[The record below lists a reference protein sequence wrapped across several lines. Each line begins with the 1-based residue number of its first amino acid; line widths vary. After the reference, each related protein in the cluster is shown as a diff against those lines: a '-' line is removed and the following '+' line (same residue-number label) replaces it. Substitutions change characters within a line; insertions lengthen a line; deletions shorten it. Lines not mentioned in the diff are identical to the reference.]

1 MKKNINSIGRK
12 RKKQYQGIDLFH
24 LLIIERTMRM
34 KSVNKAQNVEPPI
47 HYVVEQKVAIQGIR
61 MLRGMLSQYLL
72 IRQEIIVLLKVE
84 PTLVKGV
91 PTAIKVRYNEPK
103 HNH

>member
-1 MKKNINSIGRK
+1 
-12 RKKQYQGIDLFH
+12 
-24 LLIIERTMRM
+24 
-34 KSVNKAQNVEPPI
+34 
-47 HYVVEQKVAIQGIR
+47 